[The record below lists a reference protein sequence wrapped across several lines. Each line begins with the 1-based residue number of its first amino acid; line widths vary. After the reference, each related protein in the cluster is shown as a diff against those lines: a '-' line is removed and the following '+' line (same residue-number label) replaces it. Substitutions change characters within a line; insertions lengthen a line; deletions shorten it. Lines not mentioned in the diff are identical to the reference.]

1 MRVSILSQSTT
12 GKHTVKVSV
21 EPDAAPANDSKTLEI
36 FTEATEPFAIY
47 QPGGIKGEKIELAKA
62 LL

>member
-1 MRVSILSQSTT
+1 M
-12 GKHTVKVSV
+12 KVSV
-21 EPDAAPANDSKTLEI
+21 EPDATPANDSKTLEI
-36 FTEATEPFAIY
+36 FTEASEPFAIY